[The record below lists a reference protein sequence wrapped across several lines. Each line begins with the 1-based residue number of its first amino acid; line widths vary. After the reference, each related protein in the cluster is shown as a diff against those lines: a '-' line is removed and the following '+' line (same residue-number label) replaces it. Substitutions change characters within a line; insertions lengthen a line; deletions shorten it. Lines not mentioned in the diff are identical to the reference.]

1 MTRVQRYLQNNGH
14 LYRTQ
19 STVYLKKKKKLQCSG
34 VLDYQHCIKEKTKTS
49 GSRRTDTYIY
59 RKQTKLFVAVLFMW
73 SLHCASLYHVLI
85 KKKKK
90 KNTQK
95 TLINCLPNECTAKK
109 KNLCTFGRETQHFF
123 LFFKCSLPF
132 SNYLR
137 V

>member
-1 MTRVQRYLQNNGH
+1 MILLPTRLPSKGYLYKSEDFICKKKKKIFEFNVTRVQRYLQNNGH

-85 KKKKK
+85 KKKNKK
-90 KNTQK
+90 KHTENTNK
-95 TLINCLPNECTAKK
+95 LFAK
-109 KNLCTFGRETQHFF
+109 
-123 LFFKCSLPF
+123 
-132 SNYLR
+132 
-137 V
+137 